1 MLSYYGRRIDRGVMR
16 NRLGKSDT
24 SRKRQRPHRL
34 NHLTLR
40 LNSCE
45 KKEEYPVEFTALAH
59 TFEDLERTSSRLALI
74 ELLTQLFRSIQRPEE
89 IEQVCYLVQGRVAP
103 FFVALEMGMAEKNV
117 TKSIALASHT
127 SPEQVAALYATLG
140 DLGLV
145 AEQMMGEAKN
155 VPSALSVDDV
165 FLGLKAIAQ
174 TSGKG
179 AVEQKSARLAELLSH
194 VDSMSAKYVVRILLG
209 NLRLGIGDATVLDAL
224 AKARW
229 NDTRKR
235 KLLEGAYHKT
245 SDLGLIARTLWEH
258 SDEEEAQRAVAEL
271 DIQVGKPVHSQLA
284 ERLKS
289 AEAIIAKIGTVVAQ
303 YKYDGLRAQIHK
315 NGQQVTIFSRNL
327 EDQSHMFPELVAGT
341 LQQVR
346 AESAILD
353 AEALAYNATSE
364 EFLPFQET
372 TRRRRKHGIEALAE
386 QLPLKAFVFD
396 ILYKDGVSLLD
407 MPLAERLKML
417 EETLRLADDTLMLT
431 ASHTVEDAHSL
442 TLLFDEAISK
452 GLEGLV
458 VKKPE
463 SHYEAGARNFNWVKL
478 KRHSAGALNDTIDCV
493 LLGYLY
499 GRGKR
504 AALGAGSL
512 LVGLNDPERDLFVT
526 VTKIG
531 TGLSDEQWRSIRER
545 TKGLEVDH
553 KPARVSSLIEPSVW
567 VEPQLVLEVLADE
580 ITRSPTHTAGKVGAE
595 PGYALRF
602 PRLVSFRERDK
613 QPEDATTVQE
623 LIELYESQG
632 KK

>member
-1 MLSYYGRRIDRGVMR
+1 
-16 NRLGKSDT
+16 
-24 SRKRQRPHRL
+24 
-34 NHLTLR
+34 
-40 LNSCE
+40 
-45 KKEEYPVEFTALAH
+45 
-59 TFEDLERTSSRLALI
+59 
-74 ELLTQLFRSIQRPEE
+74 
-89 IEQVCYLVQGRVAP
+89 
-103 FFVALEMGMAEKNV
+103 MGMAEKTV
-117 TKSIALASHT
+117 ARSIAMASHT
-127 SPEQVAALYATLG
+127 TPERIASLYATLG

-145 AEQMMGEAKN
+145 AGQVKSEAKHDPT
-155 VPSALSVDDV
+155 VLSVDEV

-174 TSGKG
+174 TAGKG
-179 AVEQKSARLAELLSH
+179 AVEHKIARLADLLTH
-194 VDSMSAKYVVRILLG
+194 VDRVSAKYVVRILLC

-229 NDTRKR
+229 NDAKKR

-258 SDEEEAQRAVAEL
+258 SVEEEAQRAVAAL
-271 DIQVGKPVHSQLA
+271 DVQVGKPVHSELA
-284 ERLKS
+284 ERLPT
-289 AEAIIAKIGTVVAQ
+289 AEAIITKMGAVVAQ

-315 NGQQVTIFSRNL
+315 DGQQVTIFSRSL
-327 EDQSHMFPELVAGT
+327 EDQSLMFPELIAGT
-341 LQQVR
+341 LRQVR
-346 AESAILD
+346 AERVILD

-407 MPLAERLKML
+407 TPLVDRLKIL
-417 EETLRLADDTLMLT
+417 EEIMHQASDTLMLT
-431 ASHTVEDAHSL
+431 ESHTVSDASAL

-452 GLEGLV
+452 GLEDLV
-458 VKKPE
+458 VKKLE
-463 SHYEAGARNFNWVKL
+463 SRYEAGARNFNWVKL

-512 LVGLNDPERDLFVT
+512 LVGVYDPERDLFVT

-553 KPARVSSLIEPSVW
+553 RPARVFSLIEPSVW

-580 ITRSPTHTAGKVGAE
+580 ITRSPTQS
-595 PGYALRF
+595 LRGHF
-602 PRLVSFRERDK
+602 
-613 QPEDATTVQE
+613 
-623 LIELYESQG
+623 
-632 KK
+632 

>member
-1 MLSYYGRRIDRGVMR
+1 M
-16 NRLGKSDT
+16 
-24 SRKRQRPHRL
+24 
-34 NHLTLR
+34 
-40 LNSCE
+40 
-45 KKEEYPVEFTALAH
+45 EFARLAH
-59 TFEDLERTSSRLALI
+59 TFEELEQTSSRLTLI
-74 ELLTQLFRSIQRPEE
+74 ELLTQLFRSIEQPEE

-103 FFVALEMGMAEKNV
+103 FFVALEMGMAEKSV
-117 TKSIALASHT
+117 TKSLAMASHT
-127 SPEQVAALYATLG
+127 TPEHIAALYATLG

-145 AEQMMGEAKN
+145 AGQVKSEEGS
-155 VPSALSVDDV
+155 VPSVMSVEDV
-165 FLGLKAIAQ
+165 FLDLKAIAQ

-179 AVEQKSARLAELLSH
+179 AVEQKNARLADLLTR
-194 VDSMSAKYVVRILLG
+194 VDGVSAKYVVRILLG
-209 NLRLGIGDATVLDAL
+209 NLRLGIGDATVLDAM

-229 NDTRKR
+229 NDVKKR

-245 SDLGLIARTLWEH
+245 SDLGLIARTIYEQP
-258 SDEEEAQRAVAEL
+258 DEGEAERAVTAL

-284 ERLKS
+284 ERLPS
-289 AEAIIAKIGTVVAQ
+289 AEAIIARMGVVVAQ

-315 NGQQVTIFSRNL
+315 DGKQVTIFSRNL
-327 EDQSHMFPELVAGT
+327 EDQSHMFPELIAGT
-341 LQQVR
+341 LEQVR
-346 AESAILD
+346 AERAILD

-407 MPLAERLKML
+407 TPLAERLKIL
-417 EETLRLADDTLMLT
+417 EETIEVDDTLMRT
-431 ASHTVEDAHSL
+431 ASHTMNDAHAL
-442 TLLFDEAISK
+442 TLLFDEAISL

-458 VKKPE
+458 VKKQE
-463 SHYEAGARNFNWVKL
+463 SRYEAGARNFNWVKL
-478 KRHSAGALNDTIDCV
+478 KRHSAGALGDTIDCV

-512 LVGLNDPERDLFVT
+512 LVGLYDPEQDQFVT

-553 KPARVSSLIEPSVW
+553 RPARVSSLIEPSVW

-602 PRLVSFRERDK
+602 PRLVSFREADK

-623 LIELYESQG
+623 LIELYNSQG
-632 KK
+632 RK

>member
-1 MLSYYGRRIDRGVMR
+1 
-16 NRLGKSDT
+16 
-24 SRKRQRPHRL
+24 
-34 NHLTLR
+34 
-40 LNSCE
+40 
-45 KKEEYPVEFTALAH
+45 VEFANLAH
-59 TFEDLERTSSRLALI
+59 TFEELEHTSSRLTLI
-74 ELLTQLFRSIQRPEE
+74 ELLTQLFRSIERPEE

-103 FFVALEMGMAEKNV
+103 FFEAVEMGMAEKSV
-117 TKSIALASHT
+117 TRSIAAASHT
-127 SPEQVAALYATLG
+127 TQEHIAALYATLG

-145 AEQMMGEAKN
+145 AGQVKSETESA
-155 VPSALSVDDV
+155 PSILSVDEV
-165 FLGLKAIAQ
+165 FEELRAIAQ

-179 AVEQKSARLAELLSH
+179 AVEQKSARLVSLLTR
-194 VDSMSAKYVVRILLG
+194 VDDVSAKYVVRILLG

-229 NDTRKR
+229 NDARKR

-258 SDEEEAQRAVAEL
+258 PTEEEAQKAVATL
-271 DIQVGKPVHSQLA
+271 SVQVGKPIHSQLA
-284 ERLKS
+284 ERLPT
-289 AEAIIAKIGTVVAQ
+289 AEAILAKMGNVVAQ

-315 NGQQVTIFSRNL
+315 DRQQVTIFSRNL
-327 EDQSHMFPELVAGT
+327 EDQSHMFPELVEGT
-341 LQQVR
+341 LKQVK

-372 TRRRRKHGIEALAE
+372 TRRRRKHQIEAMAE

-407 MPLAERLKML
+407 SPLEERLKIL
-417 EETLRLADDTLMLT
+417 EETLRPADDTLMLT
-431 ASHTVEDAHSL
+431 ASHTVSDAHTL

-458 VKKPE
+458 VKKLE
-463 SHYEAGARNFNWVKL
+463 SRYEAGARNFNWVKL

-493 LLGYLY
+493 LLGYLF
-499 GRGKR
+499 GRGRR

-512 LVGLNDPERDLFVT
+512 LVGVYDPERDLFVT

-531 TGLSDEQWRSIRER
+531 TGLSDQQWRSIRER
-545 TKGLEVDH
+545 TRGLEVDH
-553 KPARVSSLIEPSVW
+553 RPARVSSLIEPSVW
-567 VEPQLVLEVLADE
+567 VEPQLVIEVLADE
-580 ITRSPTHTAGKVGAE
+580 ITRSPIHTAGKVGAE

-602 PRLVSFRERDK
+602 PRLVTFREADK
-613 QPEDATTVQE
+613 KPEDATTVQE
-623 LIELYESQG
+623 LIELYHSQG
-632 KK
+632 KQ

>member
-1 MLSYYGRRIDRGVMR
+1 MEFA
-16 NRLGKSDT
+16 
-24 SRKRQRPHRL
+24 
-34 NHLTLR
+34 HLAR
-40 LNSCE
+40 
-45 KKEEYPVEFTALAH
+45 
-59 TFEDLERTSSRLALI
+59 TFEELGRTSSRLSLI
-74 ELLTQLFRSIQRPEE
+74 ELVTQLFRSIEQPEE
-89 IEQVCYLVQGRVAP
+89 IQQVCYLMQGRVAP
-103 FFVALEMGMAEKNV
+103 FYEALEMGMAEKSV
-117 TKSIALASHT
+117 SKAIALASHST
-127 SPEQVAALYATLG
+127 PEQIEALYGSLG

-145 AEQMMGEAKN
+145 AEQVCSEEKD
-155 VPSALSVDDV
+155 VPSPLSIDNV
-165 FLGLKAIAQ
+165 FEELRAIAH
-174 TSGKG
+174 TAGKG
-179 AVEQKSARLAELLSH
+179 AVESKNARLVSLLRQVNSVSAR
-194 VDSMSAKYVVRILLG
+194 YVVRILLG
-209 NLRLGIGDATVLDAL
+209 NLRMGIGDATVLDAL

-229 NDTRKR
+229 NDVKKR
-235 KLLEGAYHKT
+235 KLLEGAYHKI

-258 SDEEEAQRAVAEL
+258 PEEEEAQRVIAAMDV
-271 DIQVGKPVHSQLA
+271 QVGKPVHSQLA
-284 ERLKS
+284 ERLPT
-289 AEAIIAKIGTVVAQ
+289 AEAIIAKMGTVVAQ

-315 NGQQVTIFSRNL
+315 DGEHVTIFSRNL
-327 EDQSHMFPELVAGT
+327 EDQSHMFPELIEGT
-341 LQQVR
+341 RKQIQ
-346 AESAILD
+346 AESVILD

-372 TRRRRKHGIEALAE
+372 TRRRRKHGIEVLAQ

-407 MPLAERLKML
+407 TPLLERLKIL
-417 EETLRLADDTLMLT
+417 EETMHPTDETLMLT
-431 ASHTVEDAHSL
+431 TSHQIQDAREL
-442 TLLFDEAISK
+442 ILLFDEAVSL

-463 SHYEAGARNFNWVKL
+463 SRYEAGARNFNWVKL
-478 KRHSAGALNDTIDCV
+478 KRHSAGALGDTIDCV
-493 LLGYLY
+493 LLGYLF

-512 LVGLNDPERDLFVT
+512 LVGLYDPEQDLFVT

-545 TKGLEVDH
+545 TRGLEVDH
-553 KPARVSSLIEPSVW
+553 RPARVSSLIEPSVW

-580 ITRSPTHTAGKVGAE
+580 ITRSPIHTAGKVGAE

>member
-1 MLSYYGRRIDRGVMR
+1 M
-16 NRLGKSDT
+16 
-24 SRKRQRPHRL
+24 
-34 NHLTLR
+34 
-40 LNSCE
+40 
-45 KKEEYPVEFTALAH
+45 EFAALAH
-59 TFEDLERTSSRLALI
+59 TFEELERTSSRLALI
-74 ELLTQLFRSIQRPEE
+74 GLLTQLFRSIERPEE
-89 IEQVCYLVQGRVAP
+89 IEHVCYLVQGRVAP
-103 FFVALEMGMAEKNV
+103 FFVALEMGMAEKSV
-117 TKSIALASHT
+117 TRSIAIASHT
-127 SPEQVAALYATLG
+127 TPESIASLYATLG

-145 AEQMMGEAKN
+145 AGQVKGETKN
-155 VPSALSVDDV
+155 DPAVLSIDDV
-165 FLGLKAIAQ
+165 FEGLRAIAQ
-174 TSGKG
+174 TTGKG
-179 AVEQKSARLAELLSH
+179 AVEQRIAKLADLLTR
-194 VDSMSAKYVVRILLG
+194 VDSVSAKYVVRILLG

-229 NDTRKR
+229 NDAKKR

-258 SDEEEAQRAVAEL
+258 PGEEEAQRAVAAL

-284 ERLKS
+284 ERLPS
-289 AEAIIAKIGTVVAQ
+289 AEAIIAKMGTVVVQ

-315 NGQQVTIFSRNL
+315 DGKQVTIFSRNL
-327 EDQSHMFPELVAGT
+327 EDQSHMFPELIEGT
-341 LQQVR
+341 LRQVR

-396 ILYKDGVSLLD
+396 ILYKDGTSLLD
-407 MPLAERLKML
+407 TPLSERLKIL
-417 EETLRLADDTLMLT
+417 EETLHPADDTLMLT
-431 ASHTVEDAHSL
+431 ASHTMEDAHSL
-442 TLLFDEAISK
+442 TLLFDESISK

-463 SHYEAGARNFNWVKL
+463 SRYEAGARNFNWVKL

-512 LVGLNDPERDLFVT
+512 LVGVYDPERDLFVT

-531 TGLSDEQWRSIRER
+531 TGLSDEQWRSIQER

-553 KPARVSSLIEPSVW
+553 RPARVSSLIEPSVW

-613 QPEDATTVQE
+613 KPEDATTVQE
-623 LIELYESQG
+623 LVELYQSQG

>member
-1 MLSYYGRRIDRGVMR
+1 
-16 NRLGKSDT
+16 
-24 SRKRQRPHRL
+24 
-34 NHLTLR
+34 
-40 LNSCE
+40 
-45 KKEEYPVEFTALAH
+45 VEFSRLAN
-59 TFEDLERTSSRLALI
+59 TFEELERTSSRLTLI
-74 ELLTQLFRSIQRPEE
+74 ELLTQLFRSIEFPDE

-103 FFVALEMGMAEKNV
+103 FFEALEMGMAEKSV
-117 TKSIALASHT
+117 ARAIAMAYHT
-127 SPEQVAALYATLG
+127 TPEHVAALYTTLG

-145 AEQMMGEAKN
+145 ARQVNSEAGII
-155 VPSALSVDDV
+155 PTALSVDEV

-174 TSGKG
+174 TAGKG
-179 AVEQKSARLAELLSH
+179 AVEQRIARLADVLTR
-194 VDSMSAKYVVRILLG
+194 VDGVSAKYVVRILLG
-209 NLRLGIGDATVLDAL
+209 NLRLGIGDATVLDAV

-229 NDTRKR
+229 NDAKKR

-258 SDEEEAQRAVAEL
+258 PGEEEAQRAVAAL
-271 DIQVGKPVHSQLA
+271 DIQVGKPIHSQLA
-284 ERLKS
+284 ERLPT
-289 AEAIIAKIGTVVAQ
+289 AEAILAKMGAVVAQ

-315 NGQQVTIFSRNL
+315 DGQQVTIFSRNL
-327 EDQSHMFPELVAGT
+327 EDQSHMFPELIVGT
-341 LQQVR
+341 LKQVR
-346 AESAILD
+346 AERAILD

-372 TRRRRKHGIEALAE
+372 TRRRRKHQIEAMAE
-386 QLPLKAFVFD
+386 QLPLKAFAFD
-396 ILYKDGVSLLD
+396 ILYKDGTSLLD
-407 MPLAERLKML
+407 TPLVDRLKIL
-417 EETLRLADDTLMLT
+417 EETIHPADDILMLT
-431 ASHTVEDAHSL
+431 ASYIVKDAHAL

-458 VKKPE
+458 VKKLE
-463 SHYEAGARNFNWVKL
+463 SRYEAGARNFNWVKL

-493 LLGYLY
+493 LLGYLF

-504 AALGAGSL
+504 AAFGAGSL
-512 LVGLNDPERDLFVT
+512 LVGVYDPERDLFVT

-531 TGLSDEQWRSIRER
+531 TGLSDEQWRSIQER

-553 KPARVSSLIEPSVW
+553 RPARVSSLIEPSVW
-567 VEPQLVLEVLADE
+567 VEPQLVIEVLADE

-623 LIELYESQG
+623 LIELYQSQG
-632 KK
+632 KQ

>member
-1 MLSYYGRRIDRGVMR
+1 M
-16 NRLGKSDT
+16 
-24 SRKRQRPHRL
+24 
-34 NHLTLR
+34 
-40 LNSCE
+40 
-45 KKEEYPVEFTALAH
+45 EFARLAH
-59 TFEDLERTSSRLALI
+59 TFEELEGTSSRLTLI
-74 ELLTQLFRSIQRPEE
+74 ELLNQLFRSIERPEE

-103 FFVALEMGMAEKNV
+103 FFVALEMGMAEKSV
-117 TKSIALASHT
+117 TKSLALAYHT
-127 SPEQVAALYATLG
+127 TPEHVEALYATLG

-145 AEQMMGEAKN
+145 AGQVNREAGS
-155 VPSALSVDDV
+155 VPMALSVDEV
-165 FLGLKAIAQ
+165 FVGLKAIAQ

-179 AVEQKSARLAELLSH
+179 AIEHKSARLVDLLNR
-194 VDSMSAKYVVRILLG
+194 VDDVSAKYVVRILLG

-229 NDTRKR
+229 NDVKKR
-235 KLLEGAYHKT
+235 KLLEGAYNKT
-245 SDLGLIARTLWEH
+245 SDLGLIGRTIFEH
-258 SDEEEAQRAVAEL
+258 PDEEEAQHAVAAL
-271 DIQVGKPVHSQLA
+271 DIQVGKPIHSQLA
-284 ERLKS
+284 ERLPS
-289 AEAIIAKIGTVVAQ
+289 AEAIIAKMGTVVAQ

-315 NGQQVTIFSRNL
+315 DGQQVTIFSRNL
-327 EDQSHMFPELVAGT
+327 EDQSHMFPELIAGT
-341 LQQVR
+341 LGQVR
-346 AESAILD
+346 AERVILD

-372 TRRRRKHGIEALAE
+372 TRRRRKHGIETMAE

-407 MPLAERLKML
+407 TPLAERLKIL
-417 EETLRLADDTLMLT
+417 EETIEVDDTLMRT
-431 ASHTVEDAHSL
+431 ASHTVSDAHTL

-458 VKKPE
+458 VKKQE
-463 SHYEAGARNFNWVKL
+463 SRYEAGARNFNWVKL

-512 LVGLNDPERDLFVT
+512 LVGLYDPEQDQFVT

-553 KPARVSSLIEPSVW
+553 RPARVSSLIEPSVW
-567 VEPQLVLEVLADE
+567 VEPKLVLEVLADE
-580 ITRSPTHTAGKVGAE
+580 ITRSPTHTAGKVGDE

-623 LIELYESQG
+623 LIELYQSQG
-632 KK
+632 RK

>member
-1 MLSYYGRRIDRGVMR
+1 
-16 NRLGKSDT
+16 
-24 SRKRQRPHRL
+24 
-34 NHLTLR
+34 
-40 LNSCE
+40 
-45 KKEEYPVEFTALAH
+45 VEFARLTH
-59 TFEDLERTSSRLALI
+59 TFEELGQTSSRLTLI
-74 ELLTQLFRSIQRPEE
+74 ELLTQLFRSIEQPEE

-103 FFVALEMGMAEKNV
+103 FFVALEMGMAEKSV
-117 TKSIALASHT
+117 TKSLAMASHT
-127 SPEQVAALYATLG
+127 TPEQIAALYVTLG

-145 AEQMMGEAKN
+145 AGQVKSEEGS
-155 VPSALSVDDV
+155 VPSVLSVDDV
-165 FLGLKAIAQ
+165 FLVLKAIAQ

-179 AVEQKSARLAELLSH
+179 AVEQKSTRLADLLRR
-194 VDSMSAKYVVRILLG
+194 VDGVSAKYVVRILLG

-229 NDTRKR
+229 NDAKKR

-245 SDLGLIARTLWEH
+245 SDLGLIARTLWENPG
-258 SDEEEAQRAVAEL
+258 EEEAQQAVAAL
-271 DIQVGKPVHSQLA
+271 DIQVGKPAHSQLA
-284 ERLKS
+284 ERLPT
-289 AEAIIAKIGTVVAQ
+289 AEAIMAKMGTVVAQ

-315 NGQQVTIFSRNL
+315 DGQQVTIFSRNL
-327 EDQSHMFPELVAGT
+327 EDQSHMFPELIAGT
-341 LQQVR
+341 LGQVR

-372 TRRRRKHGIEALAE
+372 TRRRRKHGIEAMAE

-407 MPLAERLKML
+407 TPLVDRLKIL
-417 EETLRLADDTLMLT
+417 EEIMHPADDTLMLT
-431 ASHTVEDAHSL
+431 ESHTVSDASAL

-458 VKKPE
+458 VKKLE
-463 SHYEAGARNFNWVKL
+463 SRYEAGARNFNWVKL

-493 LLGYLY
+493 LLGYLF

-504 AALGAGSL
+504 AAFGAGSL
-512 LVGLNDPERDLFVT
+512 LVGVYDPERDLFVT

-531 TGLSDEQWRSIRER
+531 TGLSDDQWRSIRER
-545 TKGLEVDH
+545 TRGLEVDH
-553 KPARVSSLIEPSVW
+553 RPARVSSLIEPSVW

-602 PRLVSFRERDK
+602 PRLVSFHERDK
-613 QPEDATTVQE
+613 KPEDATTVEE
-623 LIELYESQG
+623 LIEMYKSQS
-632 KK
+632 KQ

>member
-1 MLSYYGRRIDRGVMR
+1 M
-16 NRLGKSDT
+16 
-24 SRKRQRPHRL
+24 
-34 NHLTLR
+34 
-40 LNSCE
+40 
-45 KKEEYPVEFTALAH
+45 EFARLAH
-59 TFEDLERTSSRLALI
+59 TFEELERTSSRLALI
-74 ELLTQLFRSIQRPEE
+74 GLLTEQFRSIERPEE

-103 FFVALEMGMAEKNV
+103 FFEALEMGMAEKTV
-117 TKSIALASHT
+117 ARSIAIASRTTPEHVLARYN
-127 SPEQVAALYATLG
+127 ALG
-140 DLGLV
+140 DMGLV
-145 AEQMMGEAKN
+145 AEQVQQEAGA
-155 VPSALSVDDV
+155 VSDALSVDEV
-165 FLGLKAIAQ
+165 FEGLKAIAQ
-174 TSGKG
+174 TAGKG
-179 AVEQKSARLAELLSH
+179 AIDQKIAGLVDLLRR
-194 VDSMSAKYVVRILLG
+194 VDGLSAKYVVRILLG

-229 NDTRKR
+229 NDVKKR

-245 SDLGLIARTLWEH
+245 SDLGLISRTLWEH
-258 SDEEEAQRAVAEL
+258 SGEEEAQHAVAAL

-284 ERLKS
+284 ERLPS
-289 AEAIIAKIGTVVAQ
+289 AEAIIAKMGVVVAQ

-315 NGQQVTIFSRNL
+315 DGEHVTIFSRNL
-327 EDQSHMFPELVAGT
+327 EDQSHMFPELIAGT
-341 LQQVR
+341 LKQIR
-346 AESAILD
+346 AERAILD

-407 MPLAERLKML
+407 TPLEERLKIL
-417 EETLRLADDTLMLT
+417 EETLHPADDTLMLT
-431 ASHTVEDAHSL
+431 ASHIVQDAHTL

-458 VKKPE
+458 VKKQE
-463 SHYEAGARNFNWVKL
+463 SRYEAGARNFSWVKL

-512 LVGLNDPERDLFVT
+512 LVGLYDSERDLFVT

-553 KPARVSSLIEPSVW
+553 RPARVSSLIEPSVW
-567 VEPQLVLEVLADE
+567 VEPQLVIEVLADE

-602 PRLVSFRERDK
+602 PRLVSFREADK

-632 KK
+632 KQ

>member
-1 MLSYYGRRIDRGVMR
+1 M
-16 NRLGKSDT
+16 
-24 SRKRQRPHRL
+24 
-34 NHLTLR
+34 
-40 LNSCE
+40 
-45 KKEEYPVEFTALAH
+45 EFARLAH
-59 TFEDLERTSSRLALI
+59 TFEELERTSSRLALI
-74 ELLTQLFRSIQRPEE
+74 ELLTAPFRSVERPEE
-89 IEQVCYLVQGRVAP
+89 IEKVCYLVQGRVAP
-103 FFVALEMGMAEKNV
+103 FFEALEMGMAEKTV
-117 TKSIALASHT
+117 ARSIAIAAHT
-127 SPEQVAALYATLG
+127 TSEDVLQRYATLG
-140 DLGLV
+140 DMGLV
-145 AEQMMGEAKN
+145 AEQLRKGAGAM
-155 VPSALSVDDV
+155 SHALSVDEV
-165 FLGLKAIAQ
+165 FLALRAIAQ

-179 AVEQKSARLAELLSH
+179 AVEQKIAGLADLLTQ
-194 VDSMSAKYVVRILLG
+194 VDGVSAKYVVRILLG

-229 NDTRKR
+229 NDVKKR
-235 KLLEGAYHKT
+235 KLLEGAYNKT
-245 SDLGLIARTLWEH
+245 SDLGLIGRTIFEH
-258 SDEEEAQRAVAEL
+258 SDEEEAQRAVAAL

-284 ERLKS
+284 ERLPS
-289 AEAIIAKIGTVVAQ
+289 AEAIIAKMGAVVAQ

-315 NGQQVTIFSRNL
+315 DGQQVTIFSRNL
-327 EDQSHMFPELVAGT
+327 EDQSHMFPELIVAT
-341 LQQVR
+341 LKQVR
-346 AESAILD
+346 AERAILD

-396 ILYKDGVSLLD
+396 ILYKDGASLLD
-407 MPLAERLKML
+407 TPLAERLKIL
-417 EETLRLADDTLMLT
+417 EEILHPVDDTLMLT
-431 ASHTVEDAHSL
+431 ASHTEQDAHTL
-442 TLLFDEAISK
+442 TLLFDEAVSL

-463 SHYEAGARNFNWVKL
+463 SRYEAGARNFNWVKL
-478 KRHSAGALNDTIDCV
+478 KRHSAGALGDTIDCV

-512 LVGLNDPERDLFVT
+512 LVGVYDPERDLFVT

-545 TKGLEVDH
+545 TRGMEVDH
-553 KPARVSSLIEPSVW
+553 RPARVSSLIEPSVW

-602 PRLVSFRERDK
+602 PRLVSFREGDK
-613 QPEDATTVQE
+613 KPEDATTVQE
-623 LIELYESQG
+623 LIELYQSQG
-632 KK
+632 RK

>member
-1 MLSYYGRRIDRGVMR
+1 M
-16 NRLGKSDT
+16 
-24 SRKRQRPHRL
+24 
-34 NHLTLR
+34 
-40 LNSCE
+40 
-45 KKEEYPVEFTALAH
+45 EFARLAH
-59 TFEDLERTSSRLALI
+59 TFEELERTSSRLALI
-74 ELLTQLFRSIQRPEE
+74 DLLTEPFRLVERPEE
-89 IEQVCYLVQGRVAP
+89 IEHICYLVQGRVAP
-103 FFVALEMGMAEKNV
+103 FFEALEMGMAEKTV
-117 TKSIALASHT
+117 ARSIAIAAQT
-127 SPEQVAALYATLG
+127 TPEDVLRRYAALG
-140 DLGLV
+140 DMGLV
-145 AEQMMGEAKN
+145 AEQLRQEAGT
-155 VPSALSVDDV
+155 VPGALSVDEV
-165 FLGLKAIAQ
+165 FLELRAIAQ

-179 AVEQKSARLAELLSH
+179 AIEQKIARLADLLGR
-194 VDSMSAKYVVRILLG
+194 VDGVSAKYVVRILLG

-229 NDTRKR
+229 NDVKKR
-235 KLLEGAYHKT
+235 KLLEGAYNKT
-245 SDLGLIARTLWEH
+245 SDLGLIGRTIFEH
-258 SDEEEAQRAVAEL
+258 SDGEEAERAVAAL
-271 DIQVGKPVHSQLA
+271 DIQVGKPIHSQLA
-284 ERLKS
+284 ERLPS
-289 AEAIIAKIGTVVAQ
+289 AEAIIAKMGTVVAQ

-327 EDQSHMFPELVAGT
+327 EDQSHMFPELIAGT
-341 LQQVR
+341 LAQVR

-372 TRRRRKHGIEALAE
+372 TRRRRKHGIEAMAE

-396 ILYKDGVSLLD
+396 MLYKDGVSLLD
-407 MPLAERLKML
+407 TPLAERLKIL
-417 EETLRLADDTLMLT
+417 QETIQVDDTLMRT
-431 ASHTVEDAHSL
+431 ASHTVSDAHTL

-458 VKKPE
+458 VKKQE
-463 SHYEAGARNFNWVKL
+463 SRYEAGARNFNWVKL

-512 LVGLNDPERDLFVT
+512 LVGLYDPEQDQFVT

-553 KPARVSSLIEPSVW
+553 RPARVFSLIEPSVW

-580 ITRSPTHTAGKVGAE
+580 ITRSPTHTAGKVGDE

-602 PRLVSFRERDK
+602 PRLVSFREADK

-623 LIELYESQG
+623 LIELYQSQG
-632 KK
+632 RK

>member
-1 MLSYYGRRIDRGVMR
+1 MWDILKERRGTPTGRTK
-16 NRLGKSDT
+16 RLLT
-24 SRKRQRPHRL
+24 SIR
-34 NHLTLR
+34 
-40 LNSCE
+40 
-45 KKEEYPVEFTALAH
+45 KEEGGHPVEFARLAH
-59 TFEDLERTSSRLALI
+59 TFEELEGTSSRLALI
-74 ELLTQLFRSIQRPEE
+74 ELLTQLFRSIERPEE

-103 FFVALEMGMAEKNV
+103 FYVALEMGMAEKSV
-117 TKSIALASHT
+117 TRSLALAYHT
-127 SPEQVAALYATLG
+127 TPEHVEALYATLG

-145 AEQMMGEAKN
+145 AGQVSSDAGS
-155 VPSALSVDDV
+155 VPTVLSIDDV
-165 FLGLKAIAQ
+165 FGGLRAIAQ

-179 AVEQKSARLAELLSH
+179 AIEQKSARLVDLLTR
-194 VDSMSAKYVVRILLG
+194 VDSVSAKYVVRILLG

-229 NDTRKR
+229 NDAKKR

-245 SDLGLIARTLWEH
+245 SDLGLIARTIYEQP
-258 SDEEEAQRAVAEL
+258 DEGEAERAVAAL
-271 DIQVGKPVHSQLA
+271 DIQVGKPIHSQLA
-284 ERLKS
+284 ERLPS
-289 AEAIIAKIGTVVAQ
+289 PEAIIARMGTVVAQ

-315 NGQQVTIFSRNL
+315 DGKLVTIFSRNL
-327 EDQSHMFPELVAGT
+327 EDQSHMFPELIAGT
-341 LQQVR
+341 LEQVR
-346 AESAILD
+346 AERAILD

-407 MPLAERLKML
+407 TPLAERLKIL
-417 EETLRLADDTLMLT
+417 EETIEVDDTLMRT
-431 ASHTVEDAHSL
+431 ASHTMSDAHAL
-442 TLLFDEAISK
+442 TLLFDEAISL

-458 VKKPE
+458 VKKQE
-463 SHYEAGARNFNWVKL
+463 SRYEAGARNFNWVKL
-478 KRHSAGALNDTIDCV
+478 KRHSAGALGDTIDCV

-512 LVGLNDPERDLFVT
+512 LVGLYDPEQDQFVT

-553 KPARVSSLIEPSVW
+553 RPARVSSLIEPSVW

-602 PRLVSFRERDK
+602 PRLVSFREADK

-623 LIELYESQG
+623 LIELYNSQG
-632 KK
+632 RK